1 MLAGDRRHPA
11 RAVPG
16 RQGRRLCGPARATKQ
31 ATDLQGAAM
40 ASPSASTD
48 DRRQAVALF
57 RYSLIREA
65 ADPALGARER
75 GVLVRALAERDH
87 LGPSGER
94 VRVSRNTL
102 DRWNRWIAAWRR
114 GGFEALLPDP
124 RVGRPRVDAGVLEL
138 AVTLKR
144 EQPCRSAAQITVV
157 IAERYGQS
165 PHQRTLE
172 RHFRRVGLDR
182 ELAAQRGALRAFGRF
197 QAEAPNQLWTADALH
212 GPVVAGRKAYL
223 FAAIDDHSRALVGYR
238 WALAEDTLRL
248 EAALR
253 GGFAARGLPG
263 ALYVDNGS
271 PFVSRQ
277 LERCLAVL
285 GIRLTHSRPGQ
296 PQGRGKI
303 ERVFR
308 TVREQFLVE
317 LDTRGGAA
325 DLDELNRLFGAWVEG
340 VYHHRAHSQTGQTPM
355 ERFLPTPAELREAF
369 LWAECRQ
376 VTKQA
381 MVSLFGNRYQV
392 DPALVGA
399 TVELVFDLGRIEVR
413 YRKRPMG
420 AAVPFQLGRHV
431 HPHATP
437 QADPQAT
444 APRPSGIDY
453 LAMVEQRIAA
463 TQRRRIAYASLPEL
477 PNAGTDPGAGAH
489 DHAATPRPQT
499 PRRHQD
505 RAARRPV
512 APARHHHAGPSSPP
526 SSRRPHHQAHHR
538 HRERRPAHEHRHRA
552 DGGRLAIERLRA
564 HYGFGRTPFGRDLAP
579 GMLHPHR
586 GHAEAIARI
595 GFCTAEAALGV
606 VCGEVG
612 AGRTVAV
619 RAAVATL
626 DPVRHTIVYV

>member
-1 MLAGDRRHPA
+1 MP
-11 RAVPG
+11 P
-16 RQGRRLCGPARATKQ
+16 
-31 ATDLQGAAM
+31 
-40 ASPSASTD
+40 TD

-65 ADPALGARER
+65 ADPALGAHER
-75 GVLVRALAERDH
+75 GALVRALAERDH

-102 DRWNRWIAAWRR
+102 DRWIAAWRT
-114 GGFEALLPDP
+114 GGFDALLPDP
-124 RVGRPRVDAGVLEL
+124 RVGRPRVQAELLEL

-144 EQPCRSAAQITVV
+144 EQPRRSAAQIASV

-212 GPVVAGRKAYL
+212 GPAVAGRKAYL

-253 GGFAARGLPG
+253 TGFAARGLPG

-285 GIRLTHSRPGQ
+285 GIRLTHSKPGQ

-303 ERVFR
+303 ERAFR

-317 LDTRGGAA
+317 LDARGGAA

-340 VYHHRAHSQTGQTPM
+340 VYHHRVHSETGQAPM
-355 ERFLPTPAELREAF
+355 ERFLAGVPPRLPTPAELREAF

-381 MVSLFGNRYQV
+381 MVSLFGNSYQV

-399 TVELVFDLGRIEVR
+399 TVELVFDPFDLAKIEVR
-413 YRKRPMG
+413 YQQRPMG
-420 AAVPFQLGRHV
+420 TAVPFQLGRHV

-437 QADPQAT
+437 EADPAVQAV
-444 APRPSGIDY
+444 PRPSGIDY
-453 LAMVEQRIAA
+453 LAMVEQRITA

-477 PNAGTDPGAGAH
+477 PAPNPGADVH
-489 DHAATPRPQT
+489 DHAATP
-499 PRRHQD
+499 D
-505 RAARRPV
+505 
-512 APARHHHAGPSSPP
+512 SSPADAAQVGSLGIQLHLPATITPDHPGQPAAGGATTPP
-526 SSRRPHHQAHHR
+526 STN
-538 HRERRPAHEHRHRA
+538 
-552 DGGRLAIERLRA
+552 IEPTTSA
-564 HYGFGRTPFGRDLAP
+564 
-579 GMLHPHR
+579 
-586 GHAEAIARI
+586 
-595 GFCTAEAALGV
+595 TANTEGAL
-606 VCGEVG
+606 
-612 AGRTVAV
+612 
-619 RAAVATL
+619 
-626 DPVRHTIVYV
+626 

>member
-1 MLAGDRRHPA
+1 MP
-11 RAVPG
+11 P
-16 RQGRRLCGPARATKQ
+16 
-31 ATDLQGAAM
+31 
-40 ASPSASTD
+40 TD
-48 DRRQAVALF
+48 DRRQAIALF

-65 ADPALGARER
+65 ADPALGTRER
-75 GVLVRALAERDH
+75 GALVRALAERDH
-87 LGPSGER
+87 LGATGAR

-102 DRWNRWIAAWRR
+102 DRWIRAWRV
-114 GGFEALLPDP
+114 GGFDALLPDP
-124 RVGRPRVDAGVLEL
+124 RVGRPRVAAELLEL

-144 EQPCRSAAQITVV
+144 EQPRRAATQIARIIT
-157 IAERYGQS
+157 EQHGSS
-165 PHQRTLE
+165 PHQRTLQ

-182 ELAAQRGALRAFGRF
+182 ELAAERGGLRAFGRF

-296 PQGRGKI
+296 
-303 ERVFR
+303 
-308 TVREQFLVE
+308 
-317 LDTRGGAA
+317 
-325 DLDELNRLFGAWVEG
+325 
-340 VYHHRAHSQTGQTPM
+340 TPM
-355 ERFLPTPAELREAF
+355 ERFLTTPAELREAF

-489 DHAATPRPQT
+489 DHAATPRPPSPSPTSGT
-499 PRRHQD
+499 PT
-505 RAARRPV
+505 
-512 APARHHHAGPSSPP
+512 SP
-526 SSRRPHHQAHHR
+526 
-538 HRERRPAHEHRHRA
+538 
-552 DGGRLAIERLRA
+552 
-564 HYGFGRTPFGRDLAP
+564 
-579 GMLHPHR
+579 
-586 GHAEAIARI
+586 
-595 GFCTAEAALGV
+595 
-606 VCGEVG
+606 
-612 AGRTVAV
+612 
-619 RAAVATL
+619 
-626 DPVRHTIVYV
+626 

>member
-1 MLAGDRRHPA
+1 MP
-11 RAVPG
+11 
-16 RQGRRLCGPARATKQ
+16 
-31 ATDLQGAAM
+31 
-40 ASPSASTD
+40 SPSVD

-75 GVLVRALAERDH
+75 GALVRALAERDH
-87 LGPSGER
+87 LGPTGER

-102 DRWNRWIAAWRR
+102 DRWIAAWRS
-114 GGFEALLPDP
+114 GGFNALLPDP
-124 RVGRPRVDAGVLEL
+124 RVGRPRADAGALEL

-144 EQPCRSAAQITVV
+144 EQPRRSAAQIAEV
-157 IAERYGQS
+157 IAERHGAS
-165 PHQRTLE
+165 PHERTLE

-182 ELAAQRGALRAFGRF
+182 ELAAERGGLRAFGRF
-197 QAEAPNQLWTADALH
+197 EAEAPNQLWTADALH
-212 GPVVAGRKAYL
+212 GPAVAGRKAYL

-253 GGFAARGLPG
+253 QGFAARGLPG

-285 GIRLTHSRPGQ
+285 GIRLTHSKPGQ

-303 ERVFR
+303 ERAFR

-317 LDTRGGAA
+317 LDARGGAKDVA
-325 DLDELNRLFGAWVEG
+325 ELNRLFGAWVEG
-340 VYHHRAHSQTGQTPM
+340 VYHHRTHSETSQTPIQ
-355 ERFLPTPAELREAF
+355 RFLAGAPPRLPTPAELREAF
-369 LWAECRQ
+369 LWAEHRQ

-399 TVELVFDLGRIEVR
+399 TVELVFDPFDLAKIEVR
-413 YRKRPMG
+413 YQQRPMG

-431 HPHATP
+431 HPAATP
-437 QADPQAT
+437 DPAHA

-453 LAMVEQRIAA
+453 LAMVEQRLAA

-477 PNAGTDPGAGAH
+477 PAPADLGAGTN
-489 DHAATPRPQT
+489 DHAATPDPSPHDATQI
-499 PRRHQD
+499 
-505 RAARRPV
+505 
-512 APARHHHAGPSSPP
+512 GP
-526 SSRRPHHQAHHR
+526 
-538 HRERRPAHEHRHRA
+538 
-552 DGGRLAIERLRA
+552 L
-564 HYGFGRTPFGRDLAP
+564 
-579 GMLHPHR
+579 
-586 GHAEAIARI
+586 
-595 GFCTAEAALGV
+595 
-606 VCGEVG
+606 G
-612 AGRTVAV
+612 AGLHLPATITPDQADQP
-619 RAAVATL
+619 AATG
-626 DPVRHTIVYV
+626 PTTKPTTTIAPTDAAAMEGAS

>member
-1 MLAGDRRHPA
+1 MP
-11 RAVPG
+11 
-16 RQGRRLCGPARATKQ
+16 
-31 ATDLQGAAM
+31 
-40 ASPSASTD
+40 SPSTD

-75 GVLVRALAERDH
+75 GALVRALAERDH
-87 LGPSGER
+87 LGPTGER

-102 DRWNRWIAAWRR
+102 DRWIAAWRS
-114 GGFEALLPDP
+114 GGFDALLPDP

-144 EQPCRSAAQITVV
+144 EQPRRSAAQIAQVL
-157 IAERYGQS
+157 AERYGHS

-182 ELAAQRGALRAFGRF
+182 ELAATRGALRAFGRF
-197 QAEAPNQLWTADALH
+197 QAEAPNQLWTADVLH

-253 GGFAARGLPG
+253 AGFAARGLPG

-285 GIRLTHSRPGQ
+285 GIRLTHSKPGQ

-317 LDTRGGAA
+317 LDTRGGAK
-325 DLDELNRLFGAWVEG
+325 DLDELNRLFGAWAEG
-340 VYHHRAHSQTGQTPM
+340 VYHHRTHSETGQSPM
-355 ERFLPTPAELREAF
+355 ERFLAGAPPRLPTPAELREAF
-369 LWAECRQ
+369 LWAEHRQ

-399 TVELVFDLGRIEVR
+399 TVELVFDPFDLARIEVR
-413 YRKRPMG
+413 YQQRPMG
-420 AAVPFQLGRHV
+420 QAVPFQLGRHV

-437 QADPQAT
+437 ETDHQAT

-463 TQRRRIAYASLPEL
+463 TQRRRIAYASIPAPADRE
-477 PNAGTDPGAGAH
+477 AGAG
-489 DHAATPRPQT
+489 DHAATPDPN
-499 PRRHQD
+499 PAD
-505 RAARRPV
+505 AAQ
-512 APARHHHAGPSSPP
+512 AGPLGIQLHLPATIPPPRADQPAPGDSTTPP
-526 SSRRPHHQAHHR
+526 STN
-538 HRERRPAHEHRHRA
+538 
-552 DGGRLAIERLRA
+552 I
-564 HYGFGRTPFGRDLAP
+564 AP
-579 GMLHPHR
+579 
-586 GHAEAIARI
+586 
-595 GFCTAEAALGV
+595 TANTE
-606 VCGEVG
+606 G
-612 AGRTVAV
+612 AS
-619 RAAVATL
+619 
-626 DPVRHTIVYV
+626 

>member
-1 MLAGDRRHPA
+1 MG
-11 RAVPG
+11 
-16 RQGRRLCGPARATKQ
+16 
-31 ATDLQGAAM
+31 
-40 ASPSASTD
+40 STD

-75 GVLVRALAERDH
+75 GALVRALAERDH
-87 LGPSGER
+87 LGPTGER

-102 DRWNRWIAAWRR
+102 DRWIAAWRR
-114 GGFEALLPDP
+114 GGFDALLPDP
-124 RVGRPRVDAGVLEL
+124 RVGRPRVDVGALEL

-144 EQPCRSAAQITVV
+144 EQPRRSAAQIAVV

-165 PHQRTLE
+165 PHERTLE

-182 ELAAQRGALRAFGRF
+182 ELAATRGALRAFGRF

-253 GGFAARGLPG
+253 AAFAARGLPG

-271 PFVSRQ
+271 PFISRQ

-285 GIRLTHSRPGQ
+285 GIRLTHSKPGQ

-317 LDTRGGAA
+317 LDTRGGAT

-340 VYHHRAHSQTGQTPM
+340 VYHHRVHSETGQAPI
-355 ERFLPTPAELREAF
+355 ERFLAGAPPRLPTPAELREAF
-369 LWAECRQ
+369 LWAEHRQ

-399 TVELVFDLGRIEVR
+399 TVELVFDPFDLTRIEVR
-413 YRKRPMG
+413 YQQRPMG
-420 AAVPFQLGRHV
+420 QAVPFQLGRHV

-437 QADPQAT
+437 DPTIQA

-463 TQRRRIAYASLPEL
+463 THRRRIAYASLPES
-477 PNAGTDPGAGAH
+477 PGPDHEAGTN
-489 DHAATPRPQT
+489 DHAVTPDPSLDNAAQVGPLGIQLHLPATITPQ
-499 PRRHQD
+499 
-505 RAARRPV
+505 
-512 APARHHHAGPSSPP
+512 
-526 SSRRPHHQAHHR
+526 
-538 HRERRPAHEHRHRA
+538 
-552 DGGRLAIERLRA
+552 
-564 HYGFGRTPFGRDLAP
+564 
-579 GMLHPHR
+579 
-586 GHAEAIARI
+586 
-595 GFCTAEAALGV
+595 EAAQPSAGGSTTKPSTNIEPTDTATV
-606 VCGEVG
+606 DTAAMEG
-612 AGRTVAV
+612 A
-619 RAAVATL
+619 L
-626 DPVRHTIVYV
+626 

>member
-1 MLAGDRRHPA
+1 MP
-11 RAVPG
+11 
-16 RQGRRLCGPARATKQ
+16 
-31 ATDLQGAAM
+31 
-40 ASPSASTD
+40 STD

-65 ADPALGARER
+65 ADFALGAHQR
-75 GVLVRALAERDH
+75 GTLVRALAERDH
-87 LGPSGER
+87 LGPTGER

-102 DRWNRWIAAWRR
+102 DRWIAAWRR

-124 RVGRPRVDAGVLEL
+124 RVGRSRVDAGALEL

-144 EQPCRSAAQITVV
+144 EQPRRSASQIAQV
-157 IAERYGQS
+157 IAERHGHS

-285 GIRLTHSRPGQ
+285 GIRLTHSKPGQ

-340 VYHHRAHSQTGQTPM
+340 VYHHRVHSETSQTPM
-355 ERFLPTPAELREAF
+355 ERFLAGAPPRLPTPAELREAF
-369 LWAECRQ
+369 LWAEHRQ

-399 TVELVFDLGRIEVR
+399 TVELVFDPFDLAKIEVR
-413 YRKRPMG
+413 YQQRPMG
-420 AAVPFQLGRHV
+420 AAVPFQLGRHI

-437 QADPQAT
+437 ETDPAPT
-444 APRPSGIDY
+444 TPRPSGIDY

-477 PNAGTDPGAGAH
+477 PDPNPGAGTH
-489 DHAATPRPQT
+489 DHAATPDPSPHDATQAQT
-499 PRRHQD
+499 TVGPF
-505 RAARRPV
+505 AAQLHL
-512 APARHHHAGPSSPP
+512 PATITPDQAAKPSAAGPTTQP
-526 SSRRPHHQAHHR
+526 SANIEPTDTATTKT
-538 HRERRPAHEHRHRA
+538 
-552 DGGRLAIERLRA
+552 GGAS
-564 HYGFGRTPFGRDLAP
+564 
-579 GMLHPHR
+579 
-586 GHAEAIARI
+586 
-595 GFCTAEAALGV
+595 
-606 VCGEVG
+606 
-612 AGRTVAV
+612 
-619 RAAVATL
+619 
-626 DPVRHTIVYV
+626 

>member
-1 MLAGDRRHPA
+1 
-11 RAVPG
+11 
-16 RQGRRLCGPARATKQ
+16 
-31 ATDLQGAAM
+31 M

-75 GVLVRALAERDH
+75 GALVRALAERDH
-87 LGPSGER
+87 LGPTGER
-94 VRVSRNTL
+94 VRVSRNTV
-102 DRWNRWIAAWRR
+102 DRWIAAWRR

-124 RVGRPRVDAGVLEL
+124 RVGRPRVDAGALEL

-144 EQPCRSAAQITVV
+144 EQPRRSAAQIAVV
-157 IAERYGQS
+157 IAESYGQS
-165 PHQRTLE
+165 PHERTLE

-182 ELAAQRGALRAFGRF
+182 ELAASRGALRAFGRF

-238 WALAEDTLRL
+238 WAAAEDTLRL

-253 GGFAARGLPG
+253 AGFAARGLPG

-277 LERCLAVL
+277 LERACAVL
-285 GIRLTHSRPGQ
+285 GIRLTHSKPGQ

-303 ERVFR
+303 ERAFR

-317 LDTRGGAA
+317 LEARGGAG
-325 DLDELNRLFGAWVEG
+325 DLAELNRLFGAWVEG
-340 VYHHRAHSQTGQTPM
+340 VYHHREHSETGQTPM
-355 ERFLPTPAELREAF
+355 ERFLAGAPPRLPSPAELREAF
-369 LWAECRQ
+369 LWAEHRQ

-399 TVELVFDLGRIEVR
+399 TVELVFDPFDLARIEVR
-413 YRKRPMG
+413 YQGRPMG

-437 QADPQAT
+437 EADPAAT

-463 TQRRRIAYASLPEL
+463 SQRQRIAYASLVPPDADLDDDGHPHPQLICADAEH
-477 PNAGTDPGAGAH
+477 GADG
-489 DHAATPRPQT
+489 R
-499 PRRHQD
+499 D
-505 RAARRPV
+505 RAASLNDAAQIPTTV
-512 APARHHHAGPSSPP
+512 GPLGTQLHLPTTITPDHPA
-526 SSRRPHHQAHHR
+526 Q
-538 HRERRPAHEHRHRA
+538 PAA
-552 DGGRLAIERLRA
+552 DGATTTP
-564 HYGFGRTPFGRDLAP
+564 RTNIKPADPATT
-579 GMLHPHR
+579 
-586 GHAEAIARI
+586 ARTEETPET
-595 GFCTAEAALGV
+595 GQTQQME
-606 VCGEVG
+606 G
-612 AGRTVAV
+612 AS
-619 RAAVATL
+619 
-626 DPVRHTIVYV
+626 